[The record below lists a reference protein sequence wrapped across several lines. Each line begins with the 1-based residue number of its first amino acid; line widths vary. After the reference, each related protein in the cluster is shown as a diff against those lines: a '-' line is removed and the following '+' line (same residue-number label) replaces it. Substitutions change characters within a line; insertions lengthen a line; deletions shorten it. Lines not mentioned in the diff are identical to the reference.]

1 MKQFIAYT
9 AIALMTALPLSAE
22 TDDSAEVEEGLSLM
36 EQGAKLLL
44 RGFMTEMEPAIEELK
59 GMSEEMSDAMALF
72 TAEMG
77 PALAEMM
84 TRIDDLRNYDSPE
97 IMPNGDIIIRR
108 KPDAPIFE
116 MDPKTGEVDL

>member
-44 RGFMTEMEPAIEELK
+44 LGFMTEMEPAIEELK

-116 MDPKTGEVDL
+116 MDPETGEVDL

>member
-116 MDPKTGEVDL
+116 MDPETGEVDL

>member
-1 MKQFIAYT
+1 
-9 AIALMTALPLSAE
+9 
-22 TDDSAEVEEGLSLM
+22 
-36 EQGAKLLL
+36 
-44 RGFMTEMEPAIEELK
+44 
-59 GMSEEMSDAMALF
+59 MSDAMALF

-116 MDPKTGEVDL
+116 MDPETGEVDL

>member
-22 TDDSAEVEEGLSLM
+22 TDDNAEVEEGLSLM

-72 TAEMG
+72 SAEMG

-116 MDPKTGEVDL
+116 MDPETGEVDL